1 MAGARGPARR
11 KLVDRL
17 FGVRNRRRARELPA
31 WTPRAWRVALRLA
44 PLGLALA
51 VWPSIRDAA
60 RSHPYFAVQEVA
72 VRHHGRLSASDI
84 RAAAGVEPGTSIWDV
99 RHVDVEARLE
109 RTPWVRSA
117 RVWRELPH
125 RVVLQVRE
133 YRPAAI
139 VALND
144 PSPALFYVASNGRI
158 FARLEPRDSHDYPYV
173 TGLSAADLSGE
184 DAFGPG
190 ALHRALALL
199 RLVARDS
206 RDIGLALAG
215 VSEVHIDRVAGVT
228 LLPMRPSL
236 PIELGS
242 GDFSL

>member
-1 MAGARGPARR
+1 
-11 KLVDRL
+11 
-17 FGVRNRRRARELPA
+17 
-31 WTPRAWRVALRLA
+31 
-44 PLGLALA
+44 
-51 VWPSIRDAA
+51 
-60 RSHPYFAVQEVA
+60 
-72 VRHHGRLSASDI
+72 
-84 RAAAGVEPGTSIWDV
+84 
-99 RHVDVEARLE
+99 
-109 RTPWVRSA
+109 
-117 RVWRELPH
+117 
-125 RVVLQVRE
+125 
-133 YRPAAI
+133 RPAAI

-242 GDFSL
+242 GDFSLKLARVAHVLREWAGREVEMTGVSCRFDDEVGVRTRPPQPAAPPAPASRRAAKA